1 MSTRVVTNTRLAVAC
16 QELARQQLRLP
27 AAATMDLSGLR
38 TALGTV
44 QRIDL
49 PALGQLVSAAPVRI
63 TLGTLAPA
71 AFGTVSQLLSSQRPG
86 ADLETAADSAREA
99 LGSALSMAS
108 AAIGAATR
116 DITAEAFTAA
126 GRELGYTIAVCRGD
140 VATGIELRRDHE
152 LVLMRVDDDGAVES
166 DHAGLAGSE
175 CGDRQRELEEAAAR
189 RGVVITR
196 RDEQRHASA
205 RGGELI
211 RAAAGRRDPS
221 LARAVALSARP
232 AAPPARGGP
241 GTRSRSS
248 AARSAGSGS
257 RK

>member
-49 PALGQLVSAAPVRI
+49 PALGQLVSAAPVRM

-71 AFGTVSQLLSSQRPG
+71 PFGTVSQLLSSQRPG

-232 AAPPARGGP
+232 AAPPGP
-241 GTRSRSS
+241 RRSRD
-248 AARSAGSGS
+248 AEPEQR
-257 RK
+257 RQVRRVR

>member
-1 MSTRVVTNTRLAVAC
+1 MSTRVLTNTRLTVAC

-27 AAATMDLSGLR
+27 AAATLDLSGLR
-38 TALGTV
+38 TVLGAV

-49 PALGQLVSAAPVRI
+49 PAIGQLVSSAPVRM
-63 TLGTLAPA
+63 TLGALAPT
-71 AFGTVSQLLSSQRPG
+71 AFGTVSQLLASPQ
-86 ADLETAADSAREA
+86 ADVDQETAAASAREA

-152 LVLMRVDDDGAVES
+152 LVLMRVGDDGAVES

-189 RGVVITR
+189 RGVVITH

-211 RAAAGRRDPS
+211 RAAAGRHDPS

-232 AAPPARGGP
+232 AAPPGP
-241 GTRSRSS
+241 RRSRD
-248 AARSAGSGS
+248 AEPDQR
-257 RK
+257 RQVRRVR

>member
-1 MSTRVVTNTRLAVAC
+1 LSTRVLTNTRLAVAC
-16 QELARQQLRLP
+16 QELARQQLQLP
-27 AAATMDLSGLR
+27 ATATLDLSGLR
-38 TALGTV
+38 AALTSV

-49 PALGQLVSAAPVRI
+49 PAISQLVSSAPVRM
-63 TLGTLAPA
+63 TLGALAPT
-71 AFGTVSQLLSSQRPG
+71 AFGTVSQLLISQRPG
-86 ADLETAADSAREA
+86 ADAETAAASAREA
-99 LGSALSMAS
+99 LGSALSTAS

-116 DITAEAFTAA
+116 DITAEAFTEA
-126 GRELGYTIAVCRGD
+126 GRELGYTISICRGD

-152 LVLMRVDDDGAVES
+152 LVLMRVDDDGVVES
-166 DHAGLAGSE
+166 DHAGLVGSA

-196 RDEQRHASA
+196 RDEQRHSSA

-232 AAPPARGGP
+232 AVPSGARRSVSPEPEQRQPARR
-241 GTRSRSS
+241 TR
-248 AARSAGSGS
+248 
-257 RK
+257 

>member
-1 MSTRVVTNTRLAVAC
+1 MSTRVLTNTRLAVAC

-27 AAATMDLSGLR
+27 AAATLDLSGLR
-38 TALGTV
+38 TALGAV

-49 PALGQLVSAAPVRI
+49 PALGQLVSAAPVRM
-63 TLGTLAPA
+63 TLGHWRRPPSGPSA
-71 AFGTVSQLLSSQRPG
+71 SCWSNQRPG
-86 ADLETAADSAREA
+86 VDLETAAASAREA
-99 LGSALSMAS
+99 LGSALSVAS
-108 AAIGAATR
+108 AAIGATTR
-116 DITAEAFTAA
+116 DITADAFTAA

-140 VATGIELRRDHE
+140 VATGIELRREHE
-152 LVLMRVDDDGAVES
+152 LVLMRVGDDGAVES

-175 CGDRQRELEEAAAR
+175 CGDRQRELEEAVAR
-189 RGVVITR
+189 RGVVITH

-232 AAPPARGGP
+232 AASPGP
-241 GTRSRSS
+241 QRSRDTEPEQ
-248 AARSAGSGS
+248 R
-257 RK
+257 RQVRRVR